1 MIHNISHGTSQCP
14 TGLPPFLRRQGI
26 PSPCP
31 PKVGKKWIENSP
43 WKLASWLSSG
53 QGFEDFEDVE
63 VQGEDY
69 TVPEST
75 GHCWGDVENL

>member
-1 MIHNISHGTSQCP
+1 MA
-14 TGLPPFLRRQGI
+14 L
-26 PSPCP
+26 
-31 PKVGKKWIENSP
+31 
-43 WKLASWLSSG
+43 SG
-53 QGFEDFEDVE
+53 QEEHFEASNVE